1 MTLPVIGAS
10 CFAEY
15 DGSFLD
21 FSRSAVDA
29 GFRLVEL
36 KMEPLARRTS
46 GPEEEALR
54 DLARKEGIAFTVHAP
69 YLSVNIGD
77 LDDERFEEAKIAYA
91 DALSFASRIE
101 ARTITFHG
109 GKTSRDAWLPATWDI
124 CRKRSIQGI
133 AEVIANAPPSAPKV
147 AVENL
152 GQFTLEYVK
161 YGVTIPELLDIRR
174 GLDGRIGFT
183 LDLGHLRSCRVT
195 PLQAVRALGPGTI
208 FQTHLHA
215 NGGDRDDHG
224 PISGQDGDLTAFL
237 DACIRNGWTFPLTV
251 EVRNFRDLLAS
262 RDVLFRFFR
271 PTPPGAAN
279 DSGPNDGAD
288 SPARLST
295 RPSGFETIR
304 ESAVLDGRL
313 GGQTAVQHPSD

>member
-1 MTLPVIGAS
+1 MIHPSIPIIGAS
-10 CFAEY
+10 FFAEY

-21 FSRSAVDA
+21 FARAAVDA

-36 KMEPLARRTS
+36 KMEPFPRRTS

-54 DLARKEGIAFTVHAP
+54 ALARKEGIVFTVHAP

-77 LDDERFEEAKIAYA
+77 LDDERFEEAKRAYA
-91 DALSFASRIE
+91 DTLSFAARIE
-101 ARTITFHG
+101 ARTITFHA
-109 GKTSRDAWLPATWDI
+109 GKISRDAWLPKTWDI

-133 AEVIANAPPSAPKV
+133 AEVLEYAPLSSPQI

-161 YGVTIPELLDIRR
+161 YGVTVPELLDIRR
-174 GLDGRIGFT
+174 ALGGRTGFT

-215 NGGDRDDHG
+215 NGGERDDHG
-224 PISGQDGDLTAFL
+224 PLSGQDGDLTAFL
-237 DACIRNGWTFPLTV
+237 DACGRNGWTFPLTV
-251 EVRNFRDLLAS
+251 EVRSFPDLLAS

-271 PTPPGAAN
+271 PTPPGTA
-279 DSGPNDGAD
+279 DGRGPTAGTD
-288 SPARLST
+288 SPARISP
-295 RPSGFETIR
+295 RPAGFEAH
-304 ESAVLDGRL
+304 SAAPV
-313 GGQTAVQHPSD
+313 AP